1 MQSPVKLIPKLHSLL
16 KLDIFPLC
24 VTLRVL
30 DMKKYS
36 VKNYVAEQKF
46 PQLPWTMA
54 SHHQKCV
61 SLYFKI
67 DSKRH
72 YFENMNDFVV
82 HNPNSSMIEVKNA
95 WWSNM
100 FCKSSRL
107 SGNLKYRQITNI
119 KVSGR
124 ISQSGTV
131 FLVIYK
137 RYAQM
142 IVKQHPCLA
151 DNNCVKR
158 TM

>member
-1 MQSPVKLIPKLHSLL
+1 
-16 KLDIFPLC
+16 
-24 VTLRVL
+24 
-30 DMKKYS
+30 MKKYS
-36 VKNYVAEQKF
+36 VQKNYVAEQKF

-54 SHHQKCV
+54 SHHQKFV

-119 KVSGR
+119 KISGR

-131 FLVIYK
+131 FW
-137 RYAQM
+137 
-142 IVKQHPCLA
+142 
-151 DNNCVKR
+151 
-158 TM
+158 